1 MEQIVVNGVFIGK
14 VEETWGG
21 LVSAIDKLPVEQE
34 FWLGHDGLPGDEQAD
49 IRHHGGLERALHHY
63 PAEHYRYWRKRHP
76 LNRWQLPAFGENIS
90 TYGITEAEVCIG
102 DQFHWGDALLEVS
115 QPRSPCYR
123 QGQRWNLPELPDEL
137 QSGGRCGWFYRVLRS
152 GMVTPG
158 DELKLVQRH
167 YPELTVARLLQW
179 YFGDPLEPLGLR
191 QMMACD
197 ALSQRWRKTAAKRL
211 SSGVVEDWA
220 APARTV
226 GLPGACLLS
235 DYLITLSQ
243 SGRLL
248 ASMTVSAAR
257 FAEVRELMRQRFPA
271 GDGFELRIET
281 RRESRRLLEQGP
293 QGVRLLAVEYMT
305 EELKDG

>member
-211 SSGVVEDWA
+211 SSGVVEDWG
-220 APARTV
+220 PRLRTV

-271 GDGFELRIET
+271 GDGFELRFET
-281 RRESRRLLEQGP
+281 RREKRRLLEQGP

>member
-1 MEQIVVNGVFIGK
+1 M
-14 VEETWGG
+14 
-21 LVSAIDKLPVEQE
+21 
-34 FWLGHDGLPGDEQAD
+34 
-49 IRHHGGLERALHHY
+49 
-63 PAEHYRYWRKRHP
+63 
-76 LNRWQLPAFGENIS
+76 
-90 TYGITEAEVCIG
+90 
-102 DQFHWGDALLEVS
+102 
-115 QPRSPCYR
+115 
-123 QGQRWNLPELPDEL
+123 

-179 YFGDPLEPLGLR
+179 YFGDPGASRVAPDDGLR
-191 QMMACD
+191 R
-197 ALSQRWRKTAAKRL
+197 ALPALAQDSGETPVQRRGGRL
-211 SSGVVEDWA
+211 GA
-220 APARTV
+220 ARTV

-257 FAEVRELMRQRFPA
+257 FAEVRELMRQRFPPATASNCASKRA
-271 GDGFELRIET
+271 GKASAAGA
-281 RRESRRLLEQGP
+281 GP